1 MKNSTEFI
9 FDPSVIDEGSQSQH
23 TSLEDLYGYDVF
35 SDKFSKNTKESKKQ
49 IKTEHNKAFNEVMKN
64 KKNNTIDQAFMKV
77 MKAET
82 GQVITNNYSN
92 KTRKSDSL
100 AFMATYVVLGM
111 VLTII
116 VIELVGKI
124 KKRLKKS

>member
-1 MKNSTEFI
+1 M
-9 FDPSVIDEGSQSQH
+9 
-23 TSLEDLYGYDVF
+23 YGYDVF
-35 SDKFSKNTKESKKQ
+35 SDEFSKNTKESKKQ
-49 IKTEHNKAFNEVMKN
+49 TKTEHNKAFNEVMKN
-64 KKNNTIDQAFMKV
+64 KKNDTIDQAFQQV